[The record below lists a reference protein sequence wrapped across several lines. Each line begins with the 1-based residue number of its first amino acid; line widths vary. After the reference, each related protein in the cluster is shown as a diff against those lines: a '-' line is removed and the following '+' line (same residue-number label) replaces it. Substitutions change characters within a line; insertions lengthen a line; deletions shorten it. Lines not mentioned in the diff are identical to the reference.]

1 MKGIILAGGSGTR
14 LYPLTKVT
22 SKQLLPVFDKPMIY
36 YPMSILM
43 EAGIREIM
51 IISTPEDTPR
61 FEELLGDGHQF
72 GLELSY
78 KVQPSPDGLAQ
89 AFLLADEENF
99 IGDDSVAMILGDNI
113 FHGHGLAKRLVE
125 AANRKQGATVFG
137 YYVEDPERFGV
148 VEFDANGKA
157 VSLEE
162 KPANPKS
169 NYAVTGL
176 YFYDNKVVEY
186 AKSLKPS
193 ARGELEITDL
203 NRIYLDNG
211 TLNVTVLG
219 DGFTWLDTGTHESL
233 VDATNFV
240 KTVEEHQHRKIA
252 CLEEIAFR
260 QGWITIDDMNAAY
273 EIYKKNQYGAYLKKL
288 IDRKYIDK

>member
-203 NRIYLDNG
+203 NRIYLENG

-273 EIYKKNQYGAYLKKL
+273 EIYKKNQYGAYLKK
-288 IDRKYIDK
+288 IMDRKYIK